1 MSMYN
6 YGIGGNEVK
15 KDASEAISNIPS
27 NRTLLIQKLTNE
39 TPVTPEAIYK
49 LTTVEAVFEKF
60 SPKLE
65 VEFQDENGTDVKETI
80 NFRNLGDFNPKSIQ
94 EKSQF
99 LNKLNVE
106 KEQNTKITRQL
117 TSNRALK
124 KALDNPDTRAAI
136 IEALESS
143 LEELNKKREFWS

>member
-49 LTTVEAVFEKF
+49 LETVEQVFEKF
-60 SPKLE
+60 APKLE
-65 VEFQDENGTDVKETI
+65 IEFQDENGSDVKETM
-80 NFRNLGDFNPKSIQ
+80 NFKNLGDFNPKAMKENSA
-94 EKSQF
+94 F

-124 KALDNPDTRAAI
+124 KALDNPETRTAI
-136 IEALESS
+136 IETLEAS
-143 LEELNKKREFWS
+143 LAELTNK

>member
-1 MSMYN
+1 MYN

-39 TPVTPEAIYK
+39 SPVAPEAVYN
-49 LTTVEAVFEKF
+49 LETVEQVFEKF
-60 SPKLE
+60 SPKLD

-80 NFRNLGDFNPKSIQ
+80 NFENLGDFNPKAIQ
-94 EKSQF
+94 ENSQF

-106 KEQNTKITRQL
+106 KEQNTKIVRQL

-136 IEALESS
+136 IETLESS
-143 LEELNKKREFWS
+143 LAEMTKK

>member
-1 MSMYN
+1 MYN

-39 TPVTPEAIYK
+39 TPVSPEAVYK
-49 LTTVEAVFEKF
+49 LETVEQVFEKF
-60 SPKLE
+60 QPKVE
-65 VEFQDENGTDVKETI
+65 IEFQDESGADVKETI
-80 NFRNLGDFNPKSIQ
+80 NFKNLGDFNPKAIL
-94 EKSQF
+94 ENSQF

-136 IEALESS
+136 IETLEAS
-143 LEELNKKREFWS
+143 LAELTQK

>member
-15 KDASEAISNIPS
+15 KDASEAISNIPA

-39 TPVTPEAIYK
+39 APVAPEAVYK
-49 LTTVEAVFEKF
+49 LETVEAVFEKF
-60 SPKLE
+60 APKVD
-65 VEFQDENGTDVKETI
+65 VEFQDETGADVKETI
-80 NFRNLGDFNPKSIQ
+80 NFRNLGDFNPKAIQ
-94 EKSQF
+94 ENSQF

-106 KEQNTKITRQL
+106 KEQNTKIVRQL

-124 KALDNPDTRAAI
+124 KALDNPETRAAI
-136 IEALESS
+136 IDALESS
-143 LEELNKKREFWS
+143 LSEIKTK

>member
-39 TPVTPEAIYK
+39 TPVSPEAVYK
-49 LTTVEAVFEKF
+49 LETVEQVFEKF
-60 SPKLE
+60 APKIDL
-65 VEFQDENGTDVKETI
+65 EFQDENGSDVKETM
-80 NFRNLGDFNPKSIQ
+80 NFKNLGDFNPKAMK
-94 EKSQF
+94 ENSQF

-136 IEALESS
+136 IETLEAS
-143 LEELNKKREFWS
+143 LAELANK

>member
-39 TPVTPEAIYK
+39 TPVSPEAVYK
-49 LTTVEAVFEKF
+49 LETVEQVFEKF
-60 SPKLE
+60 QPKVE
-65 VEFQDENGTDVKETI
+65 IEFQDESGADVKETI
-80 NFRNLGDFNPKSIQ
+80 NFKNLGDFNPKAIL
-94 EKSQF
+94 ENSQF

-136 IEALESS
+136 IETLEAS
-143 LEELNKKREFWS
+143 LAELTQK

>member
-27 NRTLLIQKLTNE
+27 NRTLLIQKLTHE
-39 TPVTPEAIYK
+39 TPVSPEAVYK
-49 LTTVEAVFEKF
+49 LETVEAVFDKF
-60 SPKLE
+60 APKLE
-65 VEFQDENGTDVKETI
+65 VEFQDENGTDVKETM
-80 NFRNLGDFNPKSIQ
+80 NFRNLGDFNPKTIQ
-94 EKSQF
+94 EKSTF
-99 LNKLNVE
+99 LHKLNVE

-124 KALDNPDTRAAI
+124 KALDNPETRAAI
-136 IEALESS
+136 VES
-143 LEELNKKREFWS
+143 LEMSLAELNKK

>member
-39 TPVTPEAIYK
+39 APVAPEAVYK
-49 LTTVEAVFEKF
+49 LETVEAVFEKF
-60 SPKLE
+60 APKLDI
-65 VEFQDENGTDVKETI
+65 EFQDETGTDVKETI
-80 NFRNLGDFNPKSIQ
+80 NFRNLGDFNPKAIQ
-94 EKSQF
+94 ENSQF

-106 KEQNTKITRQL
+106 KEQNTKIVRQL

-143 LEELNKKREFWS
+143 LGEIKMK

>member
-27 NRTLLIQKLTNE
+27 NRTLLIQKLTHE
-39 TPVTPEAIYK
+39 PPVTPEAVYK
-49 LTTVEAVFEKF
+49 LETVEQVFEKF
-60 SPKLE
+60 APKIQA
-65 VEFQDENGTDVKETI
+65 EFQDENGTDVKETI
-80 NFRNLGDFNPKSIQ
+80 NFNNLGDFNPKSIQ
-94 EKSQF
+94 ENSQF
-99 LNKLNVE
+99 LNKISVE
-106 KEQNTKITRQL
+106 KEQNAKIIRQL

-136 IEALESS
+136 IDALQSS
-143 LEELNKKREFWS
+143 LDEISKK

>member
-49 LTTVEAVFEKF
+49 LETVEQVFEKF
-60 SPKLE
+60 APKLE
-65 VEFQDENGTDVKETI
+65 IAFQDENGSDVKETM
-80 NFRNLGDFNPKSIQ
+80 NFKNLGDFNPKAMKENSA
-94 EKSQF
+94 F

-124 KALDNPDTRAAI
+124 KALDNPETRTAI
-136 IEALESS
+136 IETLEAS
-143 LEELNKKREFWS
+143 LAELTNK

>member
-1 MSMYN
+1 MYN

-49 LTTVEAVFEKF
+49 LGSVEAVFEKF
-60 SPKLE
+60 APKME
-65 VEFQDENGTDVKETI
+65 VEFQDENGTDIKETVS
-80 NFRNLGDFNPKSIQ
+80 FKNLGDFNPKAIQ
-94 EKSQF
+94 EKSSF
-99 LNKLNVE
+99 LNKLSVE

-124 KALDNPDTRAAI
+124 KALDNPETRTAI
-136 IEALESS
+136 IEALELS
-143 LEELNKKREFWS
+143 LAELNNK

>member
-15 KDASEAISNIPS
+15 KDASEAISNIPA
-27 NRTLLIQKLTNE
+27 NRTLLIQKLTDK
-39 TPVTPEAIYK
+39 TPVSPEAVYK
-49 LTTVEAVFEKF
+49 LETVEQVFEKF
-60 SPKLE
+60 APKLDL
-65 VEFQDENGTDVKETI
+65 EFQDENGSDVKETM
-80 NFRNLGDFNPKSIQ
+80 NFKNLGDFNPKAMK
-94 EKSQF
+94 ENSQF

-124 KALDNPDTRAAI
+124 KALENPDTRAAI
-136 IEALESS
+136 IAT
-143 LEELNKKREFWS
+143 LEESLAELQNKG